1 MVGYSAD
8 DYLRFSADKE
18 TIYYSEPVYACEDAY
33 VLPTNDNSEQWGVRS
48 DGHWTYVNC
57 LMYSFPPQGWKIHI
71 TSTIYDAQNV
81 LYDVAEYLFVKSISF
96 KYLSSRT
103 CFIQANGKY
112 ADRLESGKFIT
123 IYPSSEHIFI
133 QLLKDLKTIVCK
145 YDDGPYI
152 LTDKQWQNSNVFF
165 RYGALKPRF
174 SNEKNVPVI
183 VTPQGDLIPDKELPL
198 YSLPSFVDEPIYV
211 KENNYLNIYGSQYG
225 TAKAYATKLSE
236 ITEIPCISYE
246 NIKDIKDYEQI
257 IYFGGLYA
265 GGVKGLKN
273 TFRLLKNSNI
283 KTILVT
289 VGLADVNNKENTNNI
304 KASLEKQLEKD
315 IYKNSLI
322 FHLRGGIDYSKL
334 NFKHKTMMKML
345 YHSLK
350 NKPIES
356 LTQED
361 KALIETYNTKVDF
374 VDYDSLK
381 QIVEVIQ

>member
-1 MVGYSAD
+1 M
-8 DYLRFSADKE
+8 
-18 TIYYSEPVYACEDAY
+18 
-33 VLPTNDNSEQWGVRS
+33 
-48 DGHWTYVNC
+48 
-57 LMYSFPPQGWKIHI
+57 
-71 TSTIYDAQNV
+71 
-81 LYDVAEYLFVKSISF
+81 KS
-96 KYLSSRT
+96 
-103 CFIQANGKY
+103 
-112 ADRLESGKFIT
+112 
-123 IYPSSEHIFI
+123 
-133 QLLKDLKTIVCK
+133 
-145 YDDGPYI
+145 
-152 LTDKQWQNSNVFF
+152 
-165 RYGALKPRF
+165 
-174 SNEKNVPVI
+174 
-183 VTPQGDLIPDKELPL
+183 LI
-198 YSLPSFVDEPIYV
+198 
-211 KENNYLNIYGSQYG
+211 IYGSQYG

-257 IYFGGLYA
+257 IYFGGGLYA

-350 NKPIES
+350 NKPVES